1 METFY
6 EIGFRFLNLRA
17 EKACLSQ
24 IISSEGDYFV
34 FARGQVFATELIN
47 LLQSKPVYAS

>member
-6 EIGFRFLNLRA
+6 EIYLDQWKFLNLRA

-47 LLQSKPVYAS
+47 FKL

>member
-17 EKACLSQ
+17 EKTCLSQ

-47 LLQSKPVYAS
+47 FKL